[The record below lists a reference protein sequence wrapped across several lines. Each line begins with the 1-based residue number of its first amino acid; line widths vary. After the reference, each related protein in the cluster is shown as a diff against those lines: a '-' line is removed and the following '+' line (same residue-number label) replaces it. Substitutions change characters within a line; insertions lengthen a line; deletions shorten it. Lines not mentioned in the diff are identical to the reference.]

1 MTFDLIQHR
10 KEAHNIGRL
19 QEYLKQIVYGGNDG
33 IVTTFAVVAGF
44 AGFGSDA
51 AAGVGGIAVLLFGI
65 ANILADGTSMGLG
78 EFLSSRSER
87 DLYVAHRNRELVE
100 IERNSAVERSEVIS
114 ILKSHDMAPDDA
126 KTMTDIFYRN
136 PQLMA
141 DFMMVYE
148 LGMSDTTD
156 ESPAIKGLFM
166 FLSFVLFGAVPLT
179 PYFFLAATP
188 NTFGLSVLMTLTALV
203 GLGLLRWYVTTVN
216 LIRCVF
222 ETVLVGGTCAVV
234 AYAVGLSVAL
244 L

>member
-1 MTFDLIQHR
+1 MTLDLVQHR
-10 KEAHNIGRL
+10 KDAHNIGRL

-44 AGFGSDA
+44 AGFGVDG
-51 AAGVGGIAVLLFGI
+51 AAGVGGIVVLLFGI

-87 DLYVAHRNRELVE
+87 DLYVTHRNKELHAIDHKTANERE
-100 IERNSAVERSEVIS
+100 EVVT
-114 ILKSHDMAPDDA
+114 ILKSHGMQPEDA
-126 KTMTDIFYRN
+126 ETMTNIFLRN

-148 LGMSDTTD
+148 LGMSDTTE

-166 FLSFVLFGAVPLT
+166 FLSFAIFGAIPLS
-179 PYFFLAATP
+179 PYFFLAANP
-188 NTFGLSVLMTLTALV
+188 ATFHLSIIMTLGALI
-203 GLGLLRWYVTTVN
+203 GLGLLRWYVTAVN
-216 LIRCVF
+216 AGRCVL

-234 AYAVGLSVAL
+234 AYGVGVVFAA
-244 L
+244 

>member
-1 MTFDLIQHR
+1 MALDLVQHR
-10 KEAHNIGRL
+10 KDAHQIGQL

-44 AGFGSDA
+44 AGFGVE
-51 AAGVGGIAVLLFGI
+51 GVAEIGSIAVLLFGI

-87 DLYVAHRNRELVE
+87 DLYVAHRNKELHE
-100 IERNSAVERSEVIS
+100 IANNPDIERAEVIE
-114 ILKSHDMAPDDA
+114 ILKNHKMTEDDA
-126 KTMTDIFYRN
+126 ITMTDVFQRN
-136 PQLMA
+136 PELMA

-166 FLSFVLFGAVPLT
+166 FLSFVLFGAVPLS
-179 PYFFLAATP
+179 PYFFLPPDGTTFIYSVFAT
-188 NTFGLSVLMTLTALV
+188 FVALV
-203 GLGLLRWYVTTVN
+203 TLGLLRWYVTTVN
-216 LIRCVF
+216 VWRCVF

-234 AYAVGLSVAL
+234 AYGVGLAFAG
-244 L
+244 